1 MRMQHPPIIGEK
13 YYTRD
18 RDNLLRQS
26 QMVDIIS
33 YFPVFAQ

>member
-1 MRMQHPPIIGEK
+1 MRMQHPPSMGEK

-26 QMVDIIS
+26 QIKDIIS
-33 YFPVFAQ
+33 YFPYEAQ